1 MIKTPLVFFS
11 RNASM
16 NSKTK
21 ITNFFNYIILFL
33 FLFVFFFGGHAY
45 AWPASGE
52 WVPVYKGGIYLQDPN
67 GDASGSRNVVSDASN
82 PAAYIFNDGTYIYFR
97 LRLDKNPSGT
107 GGQGLLQSFGWG
119 VLFDTNRNSGNYEWL
134 IMVDGIGS
142 PELIELWQNTSQGT
156 LGSPSDSSEVLK
168 ASVSVS
174 GNYQITTANTSFNG
188 DADYFLDWRFPY
200 STFKS
205 ATGLTDYSPLRLFF
219 GSSNNANSLAADL
232 VGGSDLYS
240 GFSDVVTPLGTTP
253 TTGSVK
259 FVADLAGNGDV
270 VQIYAG
276 DTIFIKV
283 IDSDVN
289 YNKNTLQ
296 TVTVTLSATSGD
308 SSVVT
313 LTETGINTGI
323 FTGSITT
330 QSGAAVSGDGILQV
344 APGATVSVEYIDRID
359 ASYNLNQIRADSLLV
374 VSLLPAVSLLKSA
387 DHSSVLPGTEVVYT
401 IYYHN
406 FGVGAATNLVIVDAV
421 PANTTYVAESM
432 RMGNAASSYAT
443 ATSLTDAEDSD
454 SGRVSGSSVIFTINN
469 VAGNDGV
476 ANSGDDEGKVYF
488 KVKIN

>member
-1 MIKTPLVFFS
+1 MIKMSLMFPTNKKSSNCKTKTKVFSICTILFSFLLVFLLS
-11 RNASM
+11 G
-16 NSKTK
+16 
-21 ITNFFNYIILFL
+21 Y
-33 FLFVFFFGGHAY
+33 VH

-67 GDASGSRNVVSDASN
+67 GDASGSRNVVSDANN

-97 LRLDKNPSGT
+97 LRLDKDPTGS
-107 GGQGLLQSFGWG
+107 GGQGLLQPYGWG
-119 VLFDTNRNSGNYEWL
+119 VELDTNLNSSNYEWL
-134 IMVDGIGS
+134 MMLDGISQTEVIG
-142 PELIELWQNTSQGT
+142 LWQNTSQGT
-156 LGSPSDSSEVLK
+156 LGDPSDKSEILQSSISL
-168 ASVSVS
+168 S
-174 GNYQITTANTSFNG
+174 GNYQISIAGTSFNG

-283 IDSDVN
+283 IDGDVN

-344 APGATVSVEYIDRID
+344 TPGATVSVEYIDRID

-374 VSLLPAVSLLKSA
+374 ISLLPAVSLLKSA

-443 ATSLTDAEDSD
+443 AASLTDAEDSD
-454 SGRVSGSSVIFTINN
+454 SGRISGSSVIFTINN

-476 ANSGDDEGKVYF
+476 ANSGSDEGKVYF